1 MSQLGGSPQ
10 CILLVDD
17 EPHLVCVVR
26 MYLELHGFFELALRE
41 LKTSA
46 AYVSDYAALLEVHL
60 AQECVFSE
68 LRQIARQ
75 VRLHAELLADLIDDV
90 PLR

>member
-41 LKTSA
+41 LKHPKPSRGG
-46 AYVSDYAALLEVHL
+46 
-60 AQECVFSE
+60 SE
-68 LRQIARQ
+68 RA
-75 VRLHAELLADLIDDV
+75 
-90 PLR
+90 